1 MQVFIKNKL
10 VSLGGSSQ
18 VFDVNKR
25 PVYNVKGAVFS
36 VTRKK
41 KIYDMRGTLLFKIR
55 NKFFNWFLH
64 KVYVYDATGKK
75 IAVVKDKLFNPHK
88 EFFVD
93 GLDCDIRTEGEFF
106 SLSTTIYKDNVA
118 IGRIDRQITLIA
130 DSFCLEA
137 DEQDIPF
144 LIALVIAIDNI
155 YDKICN

>member
-18 VFDVNKR
+18 VFDANKR
-25 PVYNVKGAVFS
+25 PVYNIKGAVFS
-36 VTRKK
+36 LTRKK
-41 KIYDMRGTLLFKIR
+41 TICDMNGTVLFKVR
-55 NKFFNWFLH
+55 NKFFNWFVH
-64 KVYVYDATGKK
+64 KVYVYDATGRK
-75 IAVVKDKLFNPHK
+75 IAVVKDKFFNPHQ
-88 EFFVD
+88 EYFVD
-93 GLDCDIRTEGEFF
+93 GLDCDIRTEGKFW

-155 YDKICN
+155 CDKITK